1 MNTLDDLK
9 NIRETLKVS
18 AETKNLTQVLAF
30 VDALLERAGCP
41 LKMQMRIDVAVEEL
55 YINIANYA
63 YLPGKGEAVISVWFE
78 DDSTI
83 VIEFRDKGKFFD
95 PLMKEDPDVTL
106 SAGERPIG
114 GLGIF
119 MVKKSMDDVQ
129 YRREGDQNILTI
141 KKKL

>member
-63 YLPGKGEAVISVWFE
+63 YLPGKGEAVINVWFE

>member
-1 MNTLDDLK
+1 MNTIDDLK

-63 YLPGKGEAVISVWFE
+63 YLPGKGEAVINVWFE

>member
-1 MNTLDDLK
+1 MNTIDDLK

-30 VDALLERAGCP
+30 VDALLERAGGP

-63 YLPGKGEAVISVWFE
+63 YLPGKGEAVINVWFE

>member
-1 MNTLDDLK
+1 MNTIDDLK

-41 LKMQMRIDVAVEEL
+41 LKMQMRTDVAVEEL
-55 YINIANYA
+55 YIDIANYA
-63 YLPGKGEAVISVWFE
+63 YLPGKGEAVINVWFE